1 MEMKFSGQFDVSPSP
16 AEVFNLLSDPQ
27 KFAPL
32 LPTFSSLEMKD
43 ANTAVVKVS
52 VGIGKIRGTASTQ
65 LTLQKKTEP
74 THATYIGTGK
84 VMGGAY
90 TMISSYDLEPKG
102 TGTLVRWKGEVQ
114 LVGKI
119 LSLAGGGMQG
129 YAEQQINAVITS
141 LQQAMSPEGQKVVVA
156 RPAAPAAQSAGW
168 LLSLMRMLGL
178 APKPRLQDLEAAGAQ
193 LKSVDGAALAT
204 AKLTAGW
211 TGNATATSK
220 AQMRSPLKAVP
231 RHNDF
236 SDIVSRQ
243 ASEKWVHASL
253 SRKEDARLI
262 RGNGL
267 FVDDYKVDGMLHMSL
282 VRSPY
287 AHARIV
293 RIDTSKAEAL
303 PGVVCTLTGPEI
315 ASACNPFMQIGP
327 GPAQNIRDFPLAVEK
342 AIFQGEPVVAVIA
355 ENQRIAADAAQ
366 LVEVEYEAL
375 PVATDWKSALEDKA
389 VLHPGLGTNHH
400 WHGVYEFG
408 EVDKAFAEAAH
419 VVKIDQMDFHR
430 TASTPL
436 ETNAAV
442 GTWSLSGGV
451 EFFCN
456 NSFPAIAIQ
465 MIAPALGVSIDQIHC
480 KTQDIGGS
488 FGIKIGN
495 YPYMA
500 LTALASKKSGGR
512 PVKWVETRNEHML
525 AGGHGGE
532 RTFLDTEVALDKN
545 GHITGIRSR
554 HIDDCG
560 AYPRYEPLGCVIWS
574 QVLAA
579 CYKVRN
585 LKIDFNQV
593 VTNKGPASPNRGYS
607 RLQHLWFMERIIDI
621 CAHELKIPSDEMRLR
636 NYIREFPYTT
646 PNGCVYDSGNYPL
659 MLEKAKELIGWD
671 DWQKKQAEARA
682 EGRWLGIGI
691 GTTLDSGTNNFGQA
705 RLVNP
710 YLPFSGN
717 SEVATI
723 KLDIDGTVVVCLGST
738 PSGQGHETT
747 TAQVV
752 ADELGIRPDM
762 VEVRTG
768 FDTAANSHGGH
779 SGSYASQFAVTG
791 LSAVHG
797 ACQKLKREM
806 KMLAAFALEANEDDL
821 EFTIGQQ
828 GAELRVKGTERS
840 INYWALS
847 SMVNINTAGQPANF
861 SDLTLNIRHVYRPP
875 FKVPDV
881 EKKMGNLTLT
891 YASQLHIAVVEIDR
905 VTYVPKILSYAAI
918 DDCGNVINPKIVAGQ
933 VHGAVAHGIGSA
945 LMEAHI
951 YDTGGNLLTS
961 TFTDYTPITTMSMP
975 DLLYGDIET
984 PSPFSYN
991 GAKGMGEGGGA
1002 PLHTISAAVQ
1012 DALFDQNVIIRKSFN
1027 SPNEIYEAIKR
1038 ADRSSA
1044 VKVESRPG

>member
-1 MEMKFSGQFDVSPSP
+1 MEMKFSGQFEVSPPP
-16 AEVFNLLSDPQ
+16 AEVFALLSDPQ

-43 ANTAVVKVS
+43 ANTALVKVS

-74 THATYIGTGK
+74 THATYLGTGK

-102 TGTLVRWKGEVQ
+102 SGTLVKWRGEVQ

-141 LQQAMSPEGQKVVVA
+141 LQQAMSPEG
-156 RPAAPAAQSAGW
+156 RRGAPAPADEAGW
-168 LLSLMRMLGL
+168 LQRLLRLLGL
-178 APKPRLQDLEAAGAQ
+178 APAADQPGGTPPA
-193 LKSVDGAALAT
+193 DAAAAT

-211 TGNATATSK
+211 TGTAR
-220 AQMRSPLKAVP
+220 AERGARALSPLKSAG
-231 RHNDF
+231 RSKDF
-236 SDIVSRQ
+236 SAIVDRQ
-243 ASEKWVHASL
+243 ASDKWVHAAL
-253 SRKEDARLI
+253 SRKEDGRLI
-262 RGNGL
+262 RGQGL
-267 FVDDYKVDGMLHMSL
+267 FVDDYRVDGMLYMNL

-293 RIDTSKAEAL
+293 RIDTARAEAL

-315 ASACNPFMQIGP
+315 AAVCSPFMQIGP
-327 GPAQNIRDFPLAVEK
+327 GTAQNIRDFPLAVEK
-342 AIFQGEPVVAVIA
+342 AIYQGEPVVAVIA
-355 ENQRIAADAAQ
+355 ENARIAADAAQ

-389 VLHPGLGTNHH
+389 VLHPGMGTNHH
-400 WHGVYEFG
+400 WHGVYDFG
-408 EVDKAFAEAAH
+408 DVDKAFAEAAH

-436 ETNAAV
+436 ETHAV
-442 GTWSLSGGV
+442 VATWQPTGGV
-451 EFFCN
+451 DFFCN

-465 MIAPALGVSIDQIHC
+465 MIAPALGLGIDQIRC

-500 LTALASKKSGGR
+500 LAALASKKCGGR

-532 RTFLDTEVALDKN
+532 RTFLDTEVALDKD
-545 GHITGIRSR
+545 GTITAIRAR

-574 QVLAA
+574 QVLPA
-579 CYKVRN
+579 CYKLRN
-585 LKIDFNQV
+585 IRIDFNQV

-607 RLQHLWFMERIIDI
+607 RLQHLWFMERVIDI
-621 CAHELKIPSDEMRLR
+621 CAHALNIPGDAMRLA
-636 NYIREFPYTT
+636 NYVREFPYTT
-646 PNGCVYDSGNYPL
+646 PNGCVYDSGDYPL
-659 MLEKAKELIGWD
+659 MLEKAKALIGWD
-671 DWQKKQAEARA
+671 EWKKKQAEARA
-682 EGRWLGIGI
+682 EGRWFGIGI
-691 GTTLDSGTNNFGQA
+691 GTTLDSGTNNFGQS
-705 RLVNP
+705 RIVNP

-723 KLDIDGTVVVCLGST
+723 KLDLDGTVVVTLGST

-806 KMLAAFALEANEDDL
+806 KTLAAFALEANEDDL

-828 GAELRVKGTERS
+828 GPELRVKGTERG

-847 SMVNINTAGQPANF
+847 AMVNINTAGQPAHF
-861 SDLTLNIRHVYRPP
+861 TDITLNIRHVYRPP
-875 FKVPDV
+875 FKIPDV
-881 EKKMGNLTLT
+881 DKKMGNLTLT
-891 YASQLHIAVVEIDR
+891 YASQLHIAVVEVDR
-905 VTYVPKILSYAAI
+905 LTCVPKILAYAAI
-918 DDCGNVINPKIVAGQ
+918 DDCGKVINPKIVAGQ
-933 VHGAVAHGIGSA
+933 VHGAVAHGIGAA

-951 YDTGGNLLTS
+951 YDRDGNLLTS
-961 TFTDYTPITTMSMP
+961 TFTDYAPITAMSMP
-975 DLLYGDIET
+975 DLLYDDIET

-1002 PLHTISAAVQ
+1002 PLHTISAAIQ
-1012 DALFDQNVIIRKSFN
+1012 DALAGEDVVIRKSIN
-1027 SPNEIYEAIKR
+1027 SPNDLYEALKR
-1038 ADRSSA
+1038 ADRASA
-1044 VKVESRPG
+1044 VKVESRIG

>member
-1 MEMKFSGQFDVSPSP
+1 MEMHFSGQFEVAPPP
-16 AEVFNLLSDPQ
+16 AEAFRLLSDPQ

-32 LPTFSSLEMKD
+32 LPTFSSLEMID
-43 ANTAVVKVS
+43 ANTALVKVS

-65 LTLQKKTEP
+65 LALQKKVEP
-74 THATYIGTGK
+74 THATYVGSGK

-90 TMISSYDLEPKG
+90 TMVTSYDLEPKG
-102 TGTLVRWKGEVQ
+102 SGTLVKWQGDVQ

-129 YAEQQINAVITS
+129 YAEQQINAVISS
-141 LQQAMSPEGQKVVVA
+141 LQQAMSPAGQAAK
-156 RPAAPAAQSAGW
+156 PAAAPQKSGW
-168 LLSLMRMLGL
+168 WQCLVRGLGL
-178 APKPRLQDLEAAGAQ
+178 AAAAEP
-193 LKSVDGAALAT
+193 DAIAAT
-204 AKLTAGW
+204 AEAPAPSAASLTAGW
-211 TGNATATSK
+211 TGTASPDPVAKVK
-220 AQMRSPLKAVP
+220 APLKSIA
-231 RHNDF
+231 RHRDF
-236 SDIVSRQ
+236 SAAVDRH
-243 ASEKWVHASL
+243 AADKWVHAAL
-253 SRKEDARLI
+253 PRKEDGRLV
-262 RGNGL
+262 RGQGL
-267 FVDDYKVDGMLHMSL
+267 FVDDYSVEGMLHMSL

-293 RIDTSKAEAL
+293 RIDTSRAASL
-303 PGVVCTLTGPEI
+303 PGVICTLTGAEV
-315 ASACNPFMQIGP
+315 AAVSSPFMQIGP
-327 GPAQNIRDFPLAVEK
+327 GGAQNIRDFPLAVEK
-342 AIFQGEPVVAVIA
+342 AIFQGEPVAAVIA
-355 ENQRIAADAAQ
+355 ENPRLAADAAQ
-366 LVEVEYEAL
+366 LIEVEYEAL
-375 PVATDWKSALEDKA
+375 PVATDWQAALEDKA
-389 VLHPGLGTNHH
+389 VIHPGLGTNHH
-400 WHGVYEFG
+400 WRGVYEYG

-419 VVKIDQMDFHR
+419 VVKIGQMDFHR
-430 TASTPL
+430 MASTPL
-436 ETNAAV
+436 ETNAVVAS
-442 GTWSLSGGV
+442 WRAGGGI

-465 MIAPALGVSIDQIHC
+465 MIAPALGLSIDQIHC

-500 LTALASKKSGGR
+500 LAALASKKCGGQ

-532 RTFLDTEVALDKN
+532 RTFLDTEVALDKD
-545 GHITGIRSR
+545 GVITAVRAR

-574 QVLAA
+574 QVLPA

-585 LKIDFNQV
+585 LRIDFNQV
-593 VTNKGPASPNRGYS
+593 ITNKGPASPNRGYS

-621 CAHELKIPSDEMRLR
+621 CAHTLNIPGDEMRLA

-659 MLEKAKELIGWD
+659 MLEKAKALIDWDGWK
-671 DWQKKQAEARA
+671 KKQAEARA

-705 RLVNP
+705 RIVNP

-723 KLDIDGTVVVCLGST
+723 KLDIDGTVVVTLGST

-762 VEVRTG
+762 VEVRPG

-821 EFTIGQQ
+821 EFTVGQQ
-828 GAELRVKGTERS
+828 GPELRVKGTERS

-847 SMVNINTAGQPANF
+847 SMVNINTAGQPPNLA
-861 SDLTLNIRHVYRPP
+861 DVTLNIRHVYRPP
-875 FKVPDV
+875 FKIPDV
-881 EKKMGNLTLT
+881 DKKMGNLTLT
-891 YASQLHIAVVEIDR
+891 YASQLHIAVIEVDR
-905 VTYVPKILSYAAI
+905 LTYVPHILAYAAI
-918 DDCGNVINPKIVAGQ
+918 DDCGKVINPQIVAGQ
-933 VHGAVAHGIGSA
+933 VHGAIAHGIGAA
-945 LMEAHI
+945 LTEAVI
-951 YDTGGNLLTS
+951 YDRDGNLLTS
-961 TFTDYTPITTMSMP
+961 TFTDFAPITTMTMP
-975 DLLYGDIET
+975 DLLFDDIET

-1002 PLHTISAAVQ
+1002 PLHAVSAAVQ
-1012 DALFDQNVIIRKSFN
+1012 DALFSAGAIIRQSFN
-1027 SPNEIYEAIKR
+1027 SASDLHAVVKR
-1038 ADRSSA
+1038 ADCQTA
-1044 VKVESRPG
+1044 VKVESRVS